1 MKELWLLGT
10 LNTIRANLDDDAERD
25 SAAIVKLVEEL
36 LG

>member
-10 LNTIRANLDDDAERD
+10 LNTIKINLDDDAERH

-36 LG
+36 LS

>member
-10 LNTIRANLDDDAERD
+10 LNTIRVNLDDDAERD

>member
-10 LNTIRANLDDDAERD
+10 LNTIKISLDDDAERD
-25 SAAIVKLVEEL
+25 SAAILKLVEEL